1 MRYFCAALWAALFL
15 VFSSLS
21 AAADDVTL
29 RSRDGAIELSG
40 TLLGFDGEFY
50 RVETQYGELTVDG
63 SGVLC
68 EGPGC
73 PSLINYVAEL
83 SISGSSTIGEVL
95 MPALVEGFALQNGL
109 KAERVTEDET
119 HFHYVLTRPATSDDA
134 EAVVGRFH
142 FRVSSTDEGF
152 ADLLADEADLVMAL
166 REIRPGEL
174 ALAREVGLGQ
184 LDDVNRSRVLA
195 LDAMTV
201 IVSPTNPVSALS
213 VSDLARIL
221 SGDIDNW
228 RTLGGPDAPISIHL
242 RDAQSGIA
250 QAVEDRVLRPAR
262 FTLLEDVTRHP
273 TNAALAQAVTED
285 QLGLGV
291 ASFSEIGNSKPL
303 ALSGPCGFRLRANR
317 LTIKTEDYPLTAPMF
332 LYIPARR
339 LPKLAREF
347 LAYTRTGPAQII
359 TRRAGFVDQAPEE
372 IALNAQGDRFAN
384 AITVAEGDAGLGSL
398 KRMVDTL
405 SPLRRLSTSFRFE
418 PGAARLDAQSR
429 SNVQQL
435 AAAIEAGVYDGREMV
450 FVGFSDGVGPAEG
463 NLRIA
468 QDRAQAVKQAIEGAV
483 EASNLSQVVLSTDAF
498 GEAMPMACDDTRWGR
513 QVNRRVEVWVR

>member
-1 MRYFCAALWAALFL
+1 MRHFRAALGAVLFL
-15 VFSSLS
+15 LVSGLP
-21 AAADDVTL
+21 AVADDVTL

-50 RVETQYGELTVDG
+50 RVETRYGELTVDG

-73 PSLINYVAEL
+73 PSLVNYVAEL

-109 KAERVTEDET
+109 TSERMTGDET
-119 HFHYVLTRPATSDDA
+119 HIEYILSQPKSGAT
-134 EAVVGRFH
+134 VGRFS

-174 ALAREVGLGQ
+174 ALAAEAGLGE

-201 IVSPTNPVSALS
+201 IVSPTNPVSS
-213 VSDLARIL
+213 ISITDLARVL
-221 SGDIDNW
+221 SGEFENW
-228 RTLGGPDAPISIHL
+228 RSLGGPDAPISVHL

-250 QAVEDRVLRPAR
+250 QAVEDRILRRASVR
-262 FTLLEDVTRHP
+262 LLDTVRRHA
-273 TNAALAQAVTED
+273 TNADLARAVTDD
-285 QLGLGV
+285 QLAIGI
-291 ASFSEIGNSKPL
+291 SSHSEIGNSKPL
-303 ALSGPCGFRLRANR
+303 ALTGTCGFSLRANR

-332 LYIPARR
+332 LYVPARR

-359 TRRAGFVDQAPEE
+359 SRRAGFVDQAPEE
-372 IALNAQGDRFAN
+372 IALNVQGDRFAN
-384 AITVAEGDAGLGSL
+384 AIRTAEGEDGLETL

-429 SNVQQL
+429 SNVQHL
-435 AAAIEAGVYDGREMV
+435 AQTIEAGVYDGRQMV
-450 FVGFSDGVGPAEG
+450 FVGFSDGAGPASS
-463 NLRIA
+463 NLDIA
-468 QDRAQAVKQAIEGAV
+468 HQRAHAVKTAV
-483 EASNLSQVVLSTDAF
+483 EAAVETSSLSQVHLSTDAF